1 MCTSSRTITLMKE
14 SKALTKHQIKSEATR
29 SALLEAAEAIFARD
43 GYERAQIDEI
53 AKESGR
59 TRGAVYNQY
68 KTKEQL
74 FFAVQERRIEGAIR
88 YTRELH
94 SRAESDGFHARWK
107 AIRGTF
113 SGFQDDQSEI
123 LDLELKLYGLRHPE
137 AVKEWQERYRRLFSV
152 SEFTK
157 YLGLTQKPG
166 RSRLDSRV
174 TALAAIKSGLIL
186 SMKFLPD
193 QLPPKE
199 VRLILQELFEGLF
212 REDEIPSEAE
222 APRKKKDSS
231 SRKG

>member
-1 MCTSSRTITLMKE
+1 MNEAKGP
-14 SKALTKHQIKSEATR
+14 TKHQIKSEATR
-29 SALLEAAEAIFARD
+29 NALLEAAEMIFARD

-59 TRGAVYNQY
+59 TRGAVYAQY
-68 KTKEQL
+68 KTKEHL

-88 YTRELH
+88 YTRDLQ
-94 SRAESDGFHARWK
+94 SRADSDDFHARWNV
-107 AIRGTF
+107 IRATF

-137 AVKEWQERYRRLFSV
+137 ALKEWRERYTRLFSV

-166 RSRLDSRV
+166 RSRLASRV
-174 TALAAIKSGLIL
+174 TSLPALKSGLIL

-193 QLPPKE
+193 QLPPGE
-199 VRLILQELFEGLF
+199 VRLILQEIFEGLF
-212 REDEIPSEAE
+212 HEDELPREVAT
-222 APRKKKDSS
+222 PRKQKAPL
-231 SRKG
+231 SRKR